1 MVPPR
6 TLTLST
12 FLLQIALFVHA
23 SFVLPP
29 PSSLPKPDDYS
40 RPQRSNCHQS
50 PVHLPLYRRTR
61 PRMKGSRSRAAR
73 ELVPMMGAIGLG
85 DVQDVTYNVLVQMGG
100 SDLPLVLDTGSAD
113 LWVLST
119 DCISPNASAT
129 APPTCNASAPIYS
142 PTTFQPTGLNA
153 TLLYGD
159 SLTGTHAIG
168 PIGFDAAGIAQL
180 SASNQYFAAVPQGGT
195 NTSILQTGSSGI
207 FGLGFPINSIIWNQ
221 ILSSRFPTSKRTL
234 SARAPTDFA
243 TRHFPDLSF
252 LRNSSNLKRGARSR
266 ASSLPTVSDVLDTFI
281 PYGPLVPRLGLT
293 APIAAVTLQRD
304 TVQVGGNAGMLSL
317 GALPPAVRAD
327 NMTWVP
333 LRAYTPAEGGL
344 PAPTDSPHEVYPM
357 AWEVPVDDVFFDG
370 HKLPRSNL
378 SAPNITLS
386 ALIDTGSSY
395 IRGPQDVVEAM
406 SNVLGGQ
413 TYPCAHSHNLTF
425 QIGGVLF
432 PVDPRDFGSQAYE
445 DSTEDCV
452 PSVVATDPPANN
464 GSGFLYSWNLGDPFL
479 KGVLAAFYYG
489 NLTYPSQD
497 SPRMGFLSTVPP
509 DAGEQLG
516 AAVSSAS
523 ASLLATSDP
532 APSGTPSAA
541 VTDAQGVPQARPS
554 IVSGDTSSGATA
566 APSLDVALWHA
577 SACAVWTALWMV

>member
-1 MVPPR
+1 
-6 TLTLST
+6 
-12 FLLQIALFVHA
+12 
-23 SFVLPP
+23 
-29 PSSLPKPDDYS
+29 
-40 RPQRSNCHQS
+40 
-50 PVHLPLYRRTR
+50 
-61 PRMKGSRSRAAR
+61 
-73 ELVPMMGAIGLG
+73 MGDA
-85 DVQDVTYNVLVQMGG
+85 
-100 SDLPLVLDTGSAD
+100 DLPLVLDTGSAD

-119 DCISPNASAT
+119 DCVSPNASAT
-129 APPTCNASAPIYS
+129 EPPACNASVPLYS

-153 TLLYGD
+153 SLLYGD

-168 PIGFDAAGIAQL
+168 PIGFDTAGIAQL

-207 FGLGFPINSIIWNQ
+207 FGLGFPINSIIWNE
-221 ILSSRFPTSKRTL
+221 ILSSRFPTSERAVL
-234 SARAPTDFA
+234 ARASTNFA

-252 LRNSSNLKRGARSR
+252 LRNSSTNLKRGAPLRS
-266 ASSLPTVSDVLDTFI
+266 SSLPTVSEVLDTFV
-281 PYGPLVPRLGLT
+281 PFGPLVPRLGLT

-304 TVQVGGNAGMLSL
+304 TVQVGGNAGTLSL
-317 GALPPAVRAD
+317 GALPPAVQAD
-327 NMTWVP
+327 NLTWVP
-333 LRAYTPAEGGL
+333 LRAYTPVEGGL
-344 PAPTDSPHEVYPM
+344 PAPADSPDEVYPM

-413 TYPCAHSHNLTF
+413 TYPCARPHNLTF
-425 QIGGVLF
+425 QIGGSFF

-445 DSTEDCV
+445 DNTEDCM
-452 PSVVATDPPANN
+452 PSVVATDPPASN

-497 SPRMGFLSTVPP
+497 PPRMGFLSTVPP

-523 ASLLATSDP
+523 GSLPATSDP

-541 VTDAQGVPQARPS
+541 VTDAQGVPQARQS
-554 IVSGDTSSGATA
+554 TVSGGASSGASA
-566 APSLDVALWHA
+566 AASLDVALWHV
-577 SACAVWTALWMV
+577 SAWAVVWTALWMV